1 VAHFFN
7 GVRKSIFTISTTQC
21 TCKVIEYDY
30 NINVSYKSIIA
41 VFSVTYVRTIIKR
54 AFSSLNVYLTVKVFK
69 FH

>member
-21 TCKVIEYDY
+21 TCMVIEYDY
-30 NINVSYKSIIA
+30 NINC
-41 VFSVTYVRTIIKR
+41 FSVTYVRTIIKR